1 MSRKRI
7 AAEKA
12 AGGAYKD
19 QLKAILQ
26 PMRAYGTSKH
36 EDAQA
41 AKEAGLRPSEVT
53 FTKIYSCKTY
63 ENYFREGCR
72 FMKWARTA
80 HSCVSV
86 AEARQYAEEYI
97 KVQIER
103 GMSPSTIKT
112 RAAALGKIYQDSV
125 LARVETPD
133 RHRSEITR
141 SRNAV
146 ERDAHFSQSNNRDFV
161 EFCRST
167 GLRRHELAGLKCN
180 QLVERDGR
188 LWIED
193 VKGKGGKV
201 RDVPVTGNQELVR
214 KMMSG
219 EGKVFEKGLPNYADI
234 HSYRADYACRVYLEH
249 ARPLDE
255 LERGEKYYCRKDM
268 AGTVFDRAAMR
279 IVSNALGHNR
289 IEIIASNY
297 LHNLPR

>member
-7 AAEKA
+7 AAERA
-12 AGGAYKD
+12 AGGGYKD
-19 QLKAILQ
+19 QLRNILQ
-26 PMRAYGTSKH
+26 PMTAYGASKH
-36 EDAQA
+36 EDAKA
-41 AKEAGLRPSEVT
+41 AKEAGLKPSEVT
-53 FTKIYSCKTY
+53 FRRIYSCKTY
-63 ENYFREGCR
+63 ENYFKEGCR
-72 FMKWARTA
+72 YMKWARA
-80 HSCVSV
+80 EHGCVSV
-86 AEARQYAEEYI
+86 ADAKQYAQEYI
-97 KVQIER
+97 QHQIDR
-103 GMSPSTIKT
+103 GMSPSTVKT

-125 LARVETPD
+125 LAKMTTPD
-133 RHRSEITR
+133 RQRAEITR
-141 SRNAV
+141 SRDAV
-146 ERDAHFSQSNNRDFV
+146 ARDAHFSESRNAGFI

-167 GLRRHELAGLKCN
+167 GLRRHELAKLTCE

-201 RDVPVTGNQELVR
+201 RDVPVTGNQELV
-214 KMMSG
+214 KQMMSG

-268 AGTVFDRAAMR
+268 AGTAFDREAMR
-279 IVSNALGHNR
+279 VTSNALGHNR

-297 LHNLPR
+297 LYNLPR